1 MEMITEE
8 LSEILGMFAAD
19 GNLQENHISIWGNIH
34 EDKKYYDE
42 IVCPLF
48 SRVFNK
54 IVIAHEKKSNS
65 VYGFYICDK
74 KVIDTFKEFEFTKR
88 KSESVRAPKEI
99 LLSNDSKIISAFIR
113 GFTDCD
119 GCLNFM
125 KRYEKGYNLFKRT
138 YHTYPRICIRIISKE
153 MIEDLSYLLKKL
165 NIKHNLSTY
174 KSKQQNARDSWIIT
188 IRGNTEINNWMNKIG
203 FNNHS
208 KNTKYLI
215 WKKHGF
221 CPTPSNLSQRE
232 LILKEQLDP
241 KTLYYNL

>member
-1 MEMITEE
+1 MEMMTEE

-19 GNLQENHISIWGNIH
+19 GNLQEGHISIWGNIH

-48 SRVFNK
+48 SKAFN
-54 IVIAHEKKSNS
+54 ISIIAHEKKSNS
-65 VYGFYICDK
+65 VYGFYICNK
-74 KVIDTFKEFEFTKR
+74 RVINIFKEFGFTKR
-88 KSESVRAPKEI
+88 KTESVRAPKEV
-99 LLSNDSKIISAFIR
+99 LLSNEDKIISAFIR

-125 KRYEKGYNLFKRT
+125 KRYEKGYSEFKRK
-138 YHTYPRICIRIISKE
+138 YHTYPRIFIEVISKGI
-153 MIEDLSYLLKKL
+153 IEDISYLLNKL
-165 NIKHNLSTY
+165 EIKHTKRIAKKKKMNEKDAY
-174 KSKQQNARDSWIIT
+174 EIT
-188 IRGNTEINNWMNKIG
+188 VRGNKMIEKWKEKIG
-203 FNNHS
+203 FNNYS

-221 CPTPSNLSQRE
+221 CPTPSNLLQRE

-241 KTLYYNL
+241 KTLY

>member
-1 MEMITEE
+1 MEIVTEE
-8 LSEILGMFAAD
+8 LSEVLGMFAAD
-19 GNLQENHISIWGNIH
+19 GNLQENHISIWGNIN
-34 EDKKYYDE
+34 EDKKYYDQ

-54 IVIAHEKKSNS
+54 VVVAHEKKSNS

-74 KVIDTFKEFEFTKR
+74 KAIQLFKEFGFTKR
-88 KSESVRAPKEI
+88 KTENVRVPKEV
-99 LLSNDSKIISAFIR
+99 LLSNSKKIVSAFIR

-125 KRYEKGYNLFKRT
+125 KRYERGYSKFKRNN
-138 YHTYPRICIRIISKE
+138 HTYPRICIRVISKD

-165 NIKHNLSTY
+165 EINHTKSLY
-174 KSKQQNARDSWIIT
+174 KSKQKNAKDSWVIS
-188 IRGNTEINNWMNKIG
+188 IRGVDGLNNWMSKIG
-203 FNNHS
+203 FDNYS

-221 CPTPSNLSQRE
+221 CPTPSNLLQRE

-241 KTLYYNL
+241 KTLYPNL

>member
-1 MEMITEE
+1 MIITEE

-19 GNLQENHISIWGNIH
+19 GNLQEGHISIWGNIH

-54 IVIAHEKKSNS
+54 IVTAHEKRSNS

-74 KVIDTFKEFEFTKR
+74 KIINIFKEFGFTKR
-88 KSESVRAPKEI
+88 KTESVRAPKEV
-99 LLSNDSKIISAFIR
+99 LLSNDKKIISAFIR

-125 KRYEKGYNLFKRT
+125 KRCEKGYSKFKRK
-138 YHTYPRICIRIISKE
+138 YHTYPRIFIKIVSKD

-165 NIKHNLSTY
+165 DIKHTKSTY
-174 KSKQQNARDSWIIT
+174 ESKQANTKDPWVIT
-188 IRGNTEINNWMNKIG
+188 IRGKTEINNWMDKIG

-208 KNTKYLI
+208 KNTKYRI
-215 WKKHGF
+215 WKKYGF

-232 LILKEQLDP
+232 LILKRQLNP
-241 KTLYYNL
+241 KALYKVL